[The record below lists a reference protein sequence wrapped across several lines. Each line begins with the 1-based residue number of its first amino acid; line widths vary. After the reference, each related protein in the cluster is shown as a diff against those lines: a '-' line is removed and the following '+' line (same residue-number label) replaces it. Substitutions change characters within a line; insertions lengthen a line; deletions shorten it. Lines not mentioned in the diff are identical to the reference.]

1 MNTKEINQ
9 MELTL
14 PANAARLGLGR
25 HGRRNRRRQRAQWWF
40 GQMRRVVDAALEWR
54 PAPEARPEQVYLT
67 LTAKR
72 S

>member
-14 PANAARLGLGR
+14 PAKARLGR
-25 HGRRNRRRQRAQWWF
+25 QARQSRRQRAQWWF
-40 GQMRRVVDAALEWR
+40 GQMRRVVDAAMEWSPV
-54 PAPEARPEQVYLT
+54 PAARPEQVYLT